1 MSRMIPIPAQDAKSR
16 DITPDMPYRSPCSS
30 PGSTQTPRSNTLQP
44 IDIAIIGAGPYGLS
58 IAAHLAQTP
67 LTFRIFGTPMTS
79 WSRQMPKGMLLKS
92 DGFASDLYD
101 PGSTF
106 TLRHFCAENSI
117 PYSDVGNPVSADT
130 FIAYG
135 LEFQRRLV
143 PTLEQTDITSVRQVP
158 EGFELQTQTGKT
170 LHARKVVVAA
180 GITHFAYLPPSL
192 ANLPPEYVTHSLAH
206 HEMEPFRGQH
216 VAILGAG
223 ASAVDIAALLHESGA
238 QVELIARRPRIA
250 FHAPPSKETEEP
262 RSLYRRLRSP
272 RSGLGLGWKS
282 RLATDAPLLFHRL
295 PLNLRLRAVQR
306 HLGPAPGWFMR
317 DRVIGKFPLHM
328 STHLE
333 SAEVKSN
340 KLVLH
345 LKSNTSEPGTLTVD
359 HLIAATGFRP
369 AVSRLHF
376 LSAEIRS
383 KIATVDDTPILNNR
397 FESAV
402 PNLYFVGL
410 ASANSFGPLTRFAY
424 GAGFTAA
431 RITRALKA

>member
-1 MSRMIPIPAQDAKSR
+1 LLL
-16 DITPDMPYRSPCSS
+16 
-30 PGSTQTPRSNTLQP
+30 PGIQLKPPRSTALQP
-44 IDIAIIGAGPYGLS
+44 IDVAIIGAGPYGLS
-58 IAAHLAQTP
+58 IAAHLAKTP

-106 TLRHFCAENSI
+106 TLRHFCAENGI
-117 PYSDVGNPVSADT
+117 PYADVGNPVSADT
-130 FIAYG
+130 FVAYG

-143 PTLEQTDITSVRQVP
+143 PTLEQTDITRVRQVP
-158 EGFELQTQTGKT
+158 EGFELETQTGET
-170 LHARKVVVAA
+170 LKARKVVVAA
-180 GITHFAYLPPSL
+180 GITHFSYLPPSL
-192 ANLPPEYVTHSLAH
+192 ANLPPELVSHSLAH
-206 HEMEPFRGQH
+206 HEMEPFRGKH

-238 QVELIARRPRIA
+238 QVELIARRAHIA
-250 FHAPPSKETEEP
+250 FHAKPTKDQLEP
-262 RSLYRRLRSP
+262 RSLYHRVRNP

-282 RLATDAPLLFHRL
+282 RLATDAPLIFHRL
-295 PLNLRLRAVQR
+295 PLSLRLRAVQR

-317 DRVIGKFPLHM
+317 DRVVGQFPLHM
-328 STHLE
+328 CTHLE
-333 SAEVKSN
+333 SAEVVGHGSDK
-340 KLVLH
+340 KLLLH
-345 LKSNTSEPGTLTVD
+345 LKSAAGDASTLTVD

-369 AVSRLHF
+369 AISRLQF
-376 LSAEIRS
+376 LSPEIRA
-383 KIATVDDTPILNNR
+383 KIATVDDTPILNSR

-424 GAGFTAA
+424 GAGFTAS